1 MRGGASVF
9 ILGEFM
15 KFTIREVKA
24 SREGTL
30 PAHYDLFG
38 EGKAVAT
45 IWTSLE
51 DAEYIAKALE
61 RREAIESLFLYLDR
75 PGLIG
80 G

>member
-1 MRGGASVF
+1 MIDGGD
-9 ILGEFM
+9 M
-15 KFTIREVKA
+15 KFTIIEVKA
-24 SREGTL
+24 SRGGTL

-38 EGKAVAT
+38 EDKAESAAT

-61 RREAIESLFLYLDR
+61 RREAIESLFMYLDR